1 MKTNNHTQTSTFAG
15 KATRCGLVPAILLL
29 AANLCG
35 AAEGVAGPVEKQ
47 PLNITAITI
56 FALFVMVT
64 LGITYWA
71 AQRTHSRS
79 DFYTAGGGIP
89 AWQNGIAISGDFLS
103 AATLLGI
110 TSSVYAMGVDGL
122 TIIAGTLGAWPIVL
136 FLIAERLRNLGRFTF
151 IDVLSF
157 RLSASTIRPVAAVA
171 SLFVLIFYL
180 IAQLVGAG
188 KLIQLLFGLDYVLA
202 VISVSLLMVF
212 YVAFGGMLAATWVQ
226 FIKAVLL
233 IAGGTILCLL
243 LLNHFDFDFGRIFA
257 DAAAAHPFQ
266 AEIMEAGHWVKD
278 PISVLSVGMTMV
290 FGFIGLPHILMRLFT
305 VKDAASSRK
314 SAFYAISIIGY
325 FQLLIILI
333 GFGAIALV
341 MGNSDYHDASGA
353 MIGGGNMVVLHITH
367 FLGGDF
373 LLGFIAAVTFATI
386 LAVVSGLTISAAAT
400 IAHDL
405 YAGTIAKGKATEK
418 SEMLVSKLSVI
429 GMGVLAIIFGIIFEH
444 QNVVFISNLAMSIAA
459 SANAPVL
466 LMAMYWKGLSTRG
479 ALIGMLTGLVSS
491 LLLTVLGPLVM
502 VDVMG
507 MEEAVFPYTYPTV
520 FSVPLAFLAIWYF
533 SITDKSKSAAKE
545 REAYEAQFVLS
556 ETGIGVADAAVH

>member
-1 MKTNNHTQTSTFAG
+1 MKISKVGPARISVNSLIASTLS
-15 KATRCGLVPAILLL
+15 ATILFLFSGVV
-29 AANLCG
+29 A
-35 AAEGVAGPVEKQ
+35 AAEGVSGPVEKQ
-47 PLNITAITI
+47 SLNITAIVI
-56 FALFVMVT
+56 FSLFVMVT
-64 LGITYWA
+64 MLITWWA
-71 AQRTHSRS
+71 AKRTTSKS

-136 FLIAERLRNLGRFTF
+136 FLIAERLRNLGPFTF
-151 IDVLSF
+151 IDVVSY
-157 RLSASTIRPVAAVA
+157 RLSATTIRPVAAIA

-188 KLIQLLFGLDYVLA
+188 KLIQLLFGLDYIIA
-202 VISVSLLMVF
+202 VTSVSLLMVF

-226 FIKAVLL
+226 FIKAILL
-233 IAGGTILCLL
+233 IAGGTGLCLL
-243 LLNHFDFDFGRIFA
+243 LLIHFNFDFSQIFVEA
-257 DAAAAHPFQ
+257 TQAHPLKDS
-266 AEIMEAGHWVKD
+266 IMEAGNWVKD
-278 PISVLSVGMTMV
+278 PISVLSVGLTMV

-325 FQLLIILI
+325 FQLMIILI

-341 MGNSDYHDASGA
+341 MNNGDYHDISGA
-353 MIGGGNMVVLHITH
+353 MIGGGNMVVLHVTH

-405 YAGTIAKGKATEK
+405 YAGVIAKGNATEK

-429 GMGVLAIIFGIIFEH
+429 GMGVVGLFFGVIFEH
-444 QNVVFISNLAMSIAA
+444 QNVVFISNMAMAIAA
-459 SANAPVL
+459 AANAPVL
-466 LMAMYWKGLSTRG
+466 LMAMYWHGLTTRG
-479 ALIGMLTGLVSS
+479 ALMGMLVGLFSS
-491 LLLTVLGPLVM
+491 FLLIVLGPQVM

-507 MEEAVFPYTYPTV
+507 MEKAIFPYTYPTV
-520 FSVPLAFLAIWYF
+520 ISVPLAFLAIWYF
-533 SITDKSKSAAKE
+533 SVTDTSQSAIKE
-545 REAYEAQFVLS
+545 REAYYEQFVLS
-556 ETGIGVADAAVH
+556 ESGVAVSEASDH

>member
-1 MKTNNHTQTSTFAG
+1 MINRYVDSKFIELIKLVSYVAFLFLFANV
-15 KATRCGLVPAILLL
+15 TI
-29 AANLCG
+29 
-35 AAEGVAGPVEKQ
+35 AAEGISGPVEKQ
-47 PLNITAITI
+47 DLNVPAITI
-56 FALFVMVT
+56 FSLFVLTT

-71 AQRTHSRS
+71 ARRTNSRS

-110 TSSVYAMGVDGL
+110 TSSIYAMGVDGL
-122 TIIAGTLGAWPIVL
+122 TIIAGTLGAWPLVL

-151 IDVLSF
+151 IDVVTF
-157 RLSASTIRPVAAVA
+157 RLNAATIRPVAAIA

-188 KLIQLLFGLDYVLA
+188 KLVQLLFGLDYTLA
-202 VISVSLLMVF
+202 IVSVSMLMVF

-233 IAGGTILCLL
+233 IIGGTVLCFL
-243 LLNHFDFDFGRIFA
+243 LLNHFDFDFGQMFTQA
-257 DAAAAHPFQ
+257 TQAHPLK
-266 AEIMEAGHWVKD
+266 ESLMDAGNWVKS
-278 PISVLSVGMTMV
+278 PVSVLSVGMTMI

-314 SAFYAISIIGY
+314 SAFYAISIIGF
-325 FQLLIILI
+325 FQLLIIII
-333 GFGAIALV
+333 GFGAVALIT
-341 MGNSDYHDASGA
+341 GNSDYHDATGA
-353 MIGGGNMVVLHITH
+353 MVGGGNMVVLHITH
-367 FLGGDF
+367 FLGGDL

-405 YAGTIAKGKATEK
+405 YAGVIAKGKATDK

-429 GMGVLAIIFGIIFEH
+429 GMGVLAILFGIVFEH
-444 QNVVFISNLAMSIAA
+444 QNVVFIANMAMAIAG

-466 LMAMYWKGLSTRG
+466 LMAMYWRGLTTRG
-479 ALIGMLTGLVSS
+479 ALAGMLTGLVSS
-491 LLLTVLGPLVM
+491 LLLIALGPQVM

-507 MEEAVFPYTYPTV
+507 MESAIFPYTYPTV
-520 FSVPLAFLAIWYF
+520 VSVPLAFITIWYF
-533 SITDKSKSAAKE
+533 SVTDKSAAASKE
-545 REAYEAQFVLS
+545 REAYEEQFILS
-556 ETGIGVADAAVH
+556 ESGIGVTDAASH

>member
-1 MKTNNHTQTSTFAG
+1 MYILARRCFFFLTLFLTANAG
-15 KATRCGLVPAILLL
+15 I
-29 AANLCG
+29 
-35 AAEGVAGPVEKQ
+35 AAEGVSGPVEKQ
-47 PLNITAITI
+47 ALNTPAITI

-64 LGITYWA
+64 MGITYWA
-71 AQRTHSRS
+71 ARRTSSRS

-103 AATLLGI
+103 AATLLGM
-110 TSSVYAMGVDGL
+110 TSSIYAMGVDGL
-122 TIIAGTLGAWPIVL
+122 TMIAGTLGAWPIVL

-151 IDVLSF
+151 IDVVSF
-157 RLSASTIRPVAAVA
+157 RLSANSIRPVAAVA

-188 KLIQLLFGLDYVLA
+188 KLIQLLFGLDYILA
-202 VISVSLLMVF
+202 VVCVSLLMVF

-233 IAGGTILCLL
+233 VVGGTALCLL
-243 LLNHFDFDFGRIFA
+243 LLIHFEFNFSRIFTEA
-257 DAAAAHPFQ
+257 TQVHPLKDSL
-266 AEIMEAGHWVKD
+266 MEAGHWLKD
-278 PISVLSVGMTMV
+278 PISVLSVGMTLV

-333 GFGAIALV
+333 GFGAVALI
-341 MGNSDYHDASGA
+341 MGNSDYHDSSGA
-353 MIGGGNMVVLHITH
+353 LIGGGNMVVLHITH

-405 YAGTIAKGKATEK
+405 YAGSIAKGKATEK
-418 SEMLVSKLSVI
+418 SELWVSKLSVI
-429 GMGVLAIIFGIIFEH
+429 GTGIVALIFGIIFEH
-444 QNVVFISNLAMSIAA
+444 QNVVFIANMAMAIAA

-466 LMAMYWKGLSTRG
+466 LMAMYWEGLTTRG
-479 ALIGMLTGLVSS
+479 ALAGILVGLVSS
-491 LLLTVLGPLVM
+491 VLLIMLGPQVM

-507 MEEAVFPYTYPTV
+507 MEKAIFPYTYPTV
-520 FSVPLAFLAIWYF
+520 ISVPLAFLSIWYF
-533 SITDKSKSAAKE
+533 SVSDKSQAAAKE
-545 REAYEAQFVLS
+545 REAYQTQFVLS
-556 ETGIGVADAAVH
+556 ESGVGVTEAASH